1 METNPSTSFNL
12 GPGDRSVVSV
22 SSGQGSDLLQQA
34 FQEVSVAHQQGQ
46 EPPVKLEPEVTE
58 VYNTMEQ
65 LMASA
70 PMTPIQPL
78 SEDSVD
84 EVKVEVTHVAPHLGG
99 GGAGPVLIVPALPD
113 GVLAYAVQP
122 SSGQEASFGSQINIR
137 SLTPVTNVSLPV
149 TSSVKSARRIP
160 VVRNS
165 QKHKVIL
172 PKSSQLPTA
181 VSTTCNQHLRQ
192 NLLPQ
197 NQGVQI
203 TTRTLPP
210 SSQSQQFP
218 NIRISTGLQKQRE
231 TVRKVQLITGK
242 DSESKIIELVTTLN
256 GETSARCDKPLTEFE
271 LQHVKS
277 IIKDQ
282 KETGGTKQVYT
293 VVFPSASQISKPETT
308 VNSKTIDFID
318 LEEDA
323 LIKNNDVADSQT
335 FSVAAFV
342 KEFSKRGRAKHR
354 GRGRPRKGT
363 PKVINERKVFNELR
377 KEFGLREER
386 VKEFGL
392 VEQSEEETRQV
403 DLESSASASLTR
415 SGRLSRPP
423 PKVRNKEDTENNLN
437 PSDEMSIRDT
447 GNNLSSVSSAKV
459 EDNIPLPARRN
470 FIPPAKYICKV
481 CGKIYLGDKKIAK
494 HLKHFPS
501 HEFAT
506 PEPPIT
512 PPKENKRSPS
522 FESYIAE
529 CDSNRF
535 IEQIGAKL
543 FKSFSLW
550 DLLLK
555 KTITK
560 RLGTVESLMSLFAD
574 MQAIVIELKNLVDQ
588 CLTSERSCQDSL
600 RVTLTPIMSAVLG
613 LSQSGSVSRYILP
626 HTQIPEHYHSL
637 LNFPTNLGPA
647 MASSSSEPGLMSP
660 ESTTSLMH
668 PEEENSQM
676 SLSSDIMDQPLSEK
690 VVLEDNLC
698 NRQMDMDEE
707 TQDSSIAAPSPVPHL
722 LKRTRV
728 DSETEVSSPPP
739 QTPDF
744 LSQGEDS
751 NISIISVSVTEP
763 AKGHNVQPKKSRP
776 NDYNTQEESLH
787 TKLPSFSSIINGG
800 SKQDHR
806 EEDSTKETETVS
818 SVADAGD
825 QVDACVNVCTS
836 FHSGDTKTPLVTAS
850 PLARLTNLTQESF
863 GAGRQ
868 EPLGGSAPVSPRV
881 RYGSSGASRRC
892 SLDNTNRS
900 LPDSVILGLTAKLQD
915 ASSEMM
921 DMNMPGL
928 NPDTTSQEFAKH
940 ETLPSIA
947 VVSTFSLED
956 GVTRANI
963 KLDRVSEGAVV
974 TSYQY
979 QAMNTTQSSQQEYF
993 PSNAQSSDIKTFVAR
1008 SSEGSEARD
1017 TFSPSSITSA
1027 DFEQS
1032 IPPPRSSILKAH
1044 PPKGS
1049 STHVTFSEGLSHPIP
1064 SVSPAKDFREID
1076 LKRQNPTP
1084 PSESQSSSIFS
1095 DLESVLNEASDFTF
1109 HAELGESR
1117 CQVKTPEKL
1126 LQSVPPAAVMNK
1138 KTAISFDNILNFEK
1152 STDSKQM
1159 QNPICQSSIV
1169 PGDGSSNSIA
1179 MLPQN
1184 ILGNPSN
1191 YPYPGSSSD
1200 SGNC

>member
-1 METNPSTSFNL
+1 METNPSNSFNL

-22 SSGQGSDLLQQA
+22 SSGLGSDLLHQA
-34 FQEVSVAHQQGQ
+34 FQEVSVAHHQGQ
-46 EPPVKLEPEVTE
+46 EPPVKLEPEVSE

-78 SEDSVD
+78 PEAGVD

-99 GGAGPVLIVPALPD
+99 GGAGPVLMVPTLPD

-122 SSGQEASFGSQINIR
+122 GSSQEASFGSQINIR
-137 SLTPVTNVSLPV
+137 SLAPVTNVALPV
-149 TSSVKSARRIP
+149 TSPVKSAQRIP
-160 VVRNS
+160 VVRSS
-165 QKHKVIL
+165 QKQKVIL
-172 PKSSQLPTA
+172 PKSAQLPTS
-181 VSTTCNQHLRQ
+181 VSPTQHLRP

-197 NQGVQI
+197 NQGVQM
-203 TTRTLPP
+203 TPRTMPP
-210 SSQSQQFP
+210 SQSHQFP
-218 NIRISTGLQKQRE
+218 NIRVSTGLQKQRE
-231 TVRKVQLITGK
+231 ATVRKVQLITGK
-242 DSESKIIELVTTLN
+242 DSESKIIELVTSLN
-256 GETSARCDKPLTEFE
+256 GETSVRCDKPLTEFE
-271 LQHVKS
+271 LRHVKS

-282 KETGGTKQVYT
+282 KETGGAKQVYT
-293 VVFPSASQISKPETT
+293 VVFPSASHSKPETT
-308 VNSKTIDFID
+308 VNPKTIDFID

-323 LIKNNDVADSQT
+323 LIKNSDVADSQT

-363 PKVINERKVFNELR
+363 PKVINEKKVFNELR

-403 DLESSASASLTR
+403 DSESSASASRTR

-423 PKVRNKEDTENNLN
+423 PKVRNKEDTENNLD
-437 PSDEMSIRDT
+437 PSDEMSILDT
-447 GNNLSSVSSAKV
+447 DNTLRSVSSAKV

-522 FESYIAE
+522 FESYITE
-529 CDSNRF
+529 CDSNKF

-555 KTITK
+555 KTIAK

-588 CLTSERSCQDSL
+588 CLTCERSSQDSL
-600 RVTLTPIMSAVLG
+600 RLTLTPIMSAVLG

-626 HTQIPEHYHSL
+626 HTQIPEHYHTL
-637 LNFPTNLGPA
+637 LNFPSGLGAA

-728 DSETEVSSPPP
+728 DSETEVISPPP

-744 LSQGEDS
+744 LSQGDDS

-763 AKGHNVQPKKSRP
+763 AKGQNVQPKKSRP
-776 NDYNTQEESLH
+776 NDYNTQEVSLH

-800 SKQDHR
+800 SQQDHR
-806 EEDSTKETETVS
+806 EEDGTKETETVP
-818 SVADAGD
+818 SVADD
-825 QVDACVNVCTS
+825 QADACVNVCTS
-836 FHSGDTKTPLVTAS
+836 FHSGDTKTPLITAS

-900 LPDSVILGLTAKLQD
+900 LPDSVILGLNAKLQD
-915 ASSEMM
+915 EPSEMI
-921 DMNMPGL
+921 DISMPGL

-940 ETLPSIA
+940 DTLPSIA
-947 VVSTFSLED
+947 VVSTFPLED
-956 GVTRANI
+956 GVTRANM
-963 KLDRVSEGAVV
+963 KLDRVTEGAVV

-979 QAMNTTQSSQQEYF
+979 QAMITTQSSQQEYF
-993 PSNAQSSDIKTFVAR
+993 PSNAQSSEMKTFVAR

-1109 HAELGESR
+1109 HAELGEGR

-1138 KTAISFDNILNFEK
+1138 KTAISFNNILNFEK
-1152 STDSKQM
+1152 SNDSKQM

-1169 PGDGSSNSIA
+1169 PNDGSSNSIA
-1179 MLPQN
+1179 VLPQN
-1184 ILGNPSN
+1184 ILENPSN
-1191 YPYPGSSSD
+1191 YPYPGSSSE